1 MILFRRKTKDER
13 QKAIDL
19 RPPVQTSKAGF
30 TLMELMVYM
39 GIVGIVVII
48 AGEAF
53 SNSTRFRIRTD
64 NMVKANQDAENV
76 ATLIKED
83 VEQLG
88 TKSAKGAGNAFTKS
102 GKRIYMDPE
111 NASADKKDSSSFR
124 IEEDDDGFSKLT
136 FKRTRYDDNG
146 LYQAI
151 DSIRW
156 YVEENTLKR
165 SCFVLE
171 PVTGFTIP
179 ADDPCVAEKADPNPI
194 VMVSNVSSFKIEA
207 ARPGAMEDATQIFPA
222 SGSSN
227 FILIPRLGSGGEYD
241 RNFVNFYAENA
252 TDPESM
258 SGNTFNLYGFSTNYV
273 NQEDNLDNAILAD
286 GDQKVNQAIAINA
299 TEFLDGDSWQ
309 TLCLNFGAMS
319 FGIDT
324 VYEISF
330 EVASQSSK
338 DRSVNFVPGKDHMS
352 IGFRQPSTGTYVK
365 SNGHVILPDFL
376 FYPPLDY
383 NSGAGA
389 GKRRMRFT
397 VPVHVENV
405 CLAIT
410 FAFFSPL
417 ANDGKVTIKDLKVS
431 QVASANY
438 KFNGFTPEVG
448 SNVKEKK
455 NVRALKLKLQVS
467 RGARNGGKGET
478 GDVNLVIPI
487 PSNGTGD

>member
-1 MILFRRKTKDER
+1 M
-13 QKAIDL
+13 DL
-19 RPPVQTSKAGF
+19 RNSAQRSKAGF

-39 GIVGIVVII
+39 AIVGVVVII

-64 NMVKANQDAENV
+64 NMVKATQDAENV
-76 ATLIKED
+76 ATLFKED

-88 TKSAKGAGNAFTKS
+88 SKSAKGAGNTFTSS

-111 NASADKKDSSSFR
+111 NATADKKDSSSFQ
-124 IEEDDDGFSKLT
+124 IKEDDDGFSILT
-136 FKRTRYDDNG
+136 FKKTRYDENNG
-146 LYQAI
+146 SYLAI
-151 DSIRW
+151 DSVRW
-156 YVEENTLKR
+156 YVEDNTLKR

-171 PVTGFTIP
+171 PITGYTIP
-179 ADDPCVAEKADPNPI
+179 DDDPCVAGDAEPNPI
-194 VMVSNVSSFKIEA
+194 EMVSNISEFNVEA
-207 ARPGAMEDATQIFPA
+207 ARPGAMENATQIFPA
-222 SGSSN
+222 SSASGIIM
-227 FILIPRLGSGGEYD
+227 FPRLDAGGEYD
-241 RNFVNFYAENA
+241 RNFGNFFSDNEAGETFGA
-252 TDPESM
+252 
-258 SGNTFNLYGFSTNYV
+258 GNTITLYGFSTNYV

-286 GDQKVNQAIAINA
+286 GEQKVNQAIVINA
-299 TEFLDGDSWQ
+299 SEYLEGDSWK
-309 TLCLNFGAMS
+309 TLCLNNGAMS
-319 FGIDT
+319 FGPDT

-352 IGFRQPSTGTYVK
+352 VGFRQPSTGTYAK
-365 SNGHVILPDFL
+365 SNGRIILPDFL

-389 GKRRMRFT
+389 GKRSMRFT
-397 VPVHVENV
+397 VPEHVEKV
-405 CLAIT
+405 CLAFT

-417 ANDGKVTIKDLKVS
+417 ASSGKVTIKDLKVS
-431 QVASANY
+431 QVATANY
-438 KFNGFTPEVG
+438 KFNGFAPESG
-448 SNVKEKK
+448 SNIKEKK
-455 NVRALKLKLQVS
+455 NVRALKVKLQVS